1 MLLVHQAEFLRS
13 TLLTC
18 LSQTSSDCKS
28 QKFIKTSQCRKG
40 DFLESEWS
48 WATRPTF
55 GTKVVVL
62 SVILLAVQLFNS
74 VSVDQLYLCFLLHMV
89 GNGCLAPNSRREN
102 IIDPLWVRCLPLGQ
116 SAVWCQPMGR
126 CSEGAQGVLFLGL
139 N

>member
-13 TLLTC
+13 TLLTR

-74 VSVDQLYLCFLLHMV
+74 CFCGPAL
-89 GNGCLAPNSRREN
+89 S
-102 IIDPLWVRCLPLGQ
+102 
-116 SAVWCQPMGR
+116 
-126 CSEGAQGVLFLGL
+126 LFLVAHGRKWL
-139 N
+139 SSSKFQEREYHWPLVGPVSPTGPVNCLVPAYGEMQ